1 MVEACDQRFER
12 RITLLEH
19 ARLDHGL
26 AVDSD
31 EEDNA
36 PRRTNTQNASGLGLY
51 SEYSH
56 SDSRA
61 LIGNHNTPYYHTTTP
76 AYRKSALVSA
86 HIFGPM
92 PASSHPYMDLH
103 PEHDH
108 VNANY
113 FAQHREDENRLDSGF
128 SSKESSYSENLLTS
142 DAENAMH
149 NRMQSAAGFRPQLP
163 AASHLS
169 SSSFFYDAASRHLH
183 NPENNYQ
190 YQHSRCSKFHLSDGQ
205 VPNSQLMH
213 SHTNFQPQNCL
224 TTQPR
229 SEEHGYMSTHMIGG
243 SDWM

>member
-12 RITLLEH
+12 RIALLKH

-26 AVDSD
+26 AVDSS

-36 PRRTNTQNASGLGLY
+36 ARRTNSQNASGLGLY

-56 SDSRA
+56 SDSRG
-61 LIGNHNTPYYHTTTP
+61 LMDNHTSPYYHTTTP

-92 PASSHPYMDLH
+92 PASSHQYIDLH
-103 PEHDH
+103 PGHDH

-113 FAQHREDENRLDSGF
+113 FAQHRDDENRAASGF

-149 NRMQSAAGFRPQLP
+149 NRMSSAAGFRPQLP
-163 AASHLS
+163 AASLS
-169 SSSFFYDAASRHLH
+169 SSSFFYDAASRHLQ
-183 NPENNYQ
+183 NPANNYQ
-190 YQHSRCSKFHLSDGQ
+190 YQHNRCSKFHLSDSQ
-205 VPNSQLMH
+205 LPNSQMMH
-213 SHTNFQPQNCL
+213 SHTNFQSQNCL
-224 TTQPR
+224 STQAR
-229 SEEHGYMSTHMIGG
+229 SEAHGYMSTHMIGG